1 MTPSE
6 ISKINEGRMRINV
19 QATDENKPIHREKN
33 RTGGEEARE
42 NKPELPT
49 SKQLNNKQVNAA

>member
-1 MTPSE
+1 MTLSE

-19 QATDENKPIHREKN
+19 QARDGNKPIHREKN
-33 RTGGEEARE
+33 RKRCEEARE
-42 NKPELPT
+42 NKTELPT